1 MALKSIL
8 ERFEMEYKESV
19 VDDFQEWV
27 WRERRE
33 VIKRVIFVNPLNAEL
48 NPICHPLIL
57 IGDLTFMGPC
67 IVSIFQYISNK
78 MQRYTV

>member
-1 MALKSIL
+1 MALKIIL

-33 VIKRVIFVNPLNAEL
+33 AIKRVIFV
-48 NPICHPLIL
+48 
-57 IGDLTFMGPC
+57 D
-67 IVSIFQYISNK
+67 S
-78 MQRYTV
+78 